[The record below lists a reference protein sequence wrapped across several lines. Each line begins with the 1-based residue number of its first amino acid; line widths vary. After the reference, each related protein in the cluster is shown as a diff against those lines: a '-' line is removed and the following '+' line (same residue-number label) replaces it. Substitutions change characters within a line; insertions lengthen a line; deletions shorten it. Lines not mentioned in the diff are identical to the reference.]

1 MKLTKPTFIHKF
13 GNVTELN
20 LRIMSKK
27 DTHQRRNFVKTL
39 GLTTAAIGAAPYIL
53 KGKPFS
59 QTPAGKRVG
68 IIGLDTSHSIAF
80 TKAMNQE
87 NHPELLGYKVIAAYP
102 HGSKDIESRSEER
115 RVGKECR
122 VGWYQ

>member
-1 MKLTKPTFIHKF
+1 
-13 GNVTELN
+13 
-20 LRIMSKK
+20 MSIK
-27 DTHQRRNFVKTL
+27 DAHQRRNFVKTL

-87 NHPELLGYKVIAAYP
+87 NHPELLGYKVTAAYP
-102 HGSKDIESRSEER
+102 NGGKDEEGRKKQMREKTEDTLPRGVKSRNP
-115 RVGKECR
+115 
-122 VGWYQ
+122 YDQQLHQL